1 MKKVLL
7 IYGGVSEEHNVSCNS
22 AKAIIENID
31 TTKFQLD
38 CVYITPN
45 NEWINNNKKI
55 TNIIDFI
62 KKFDVVFPIIHGTNG
77 EDGKLQ
83 GMLDL
88 FNIKYVG
95 SKCGASYICMDKQ
108 RTKQILNY
116 YKIPQV
122 PYQIYQKN
130 KKLTIPFPVII
141 KPANGGSSIGIKV
154 ANNKNEYQKAI
165 KNALKYDKKVIIE
178 KFINAQELECAVL
191 EDKKLIIS
199 EIGEIITK
207 DGFYDYDTKYQ
218 NNKAKTSIT
227 ANIPNNIKKQIK
239 KYTKTIFEILDLK
252 GLARID
258 FFYDKDYKKVYLNE
272 INTLPGFTSIS
283 MYPKLIMNE
292 KISYKDLITKLIEN
306 AEKST

>member
-7 IYGGVSEEHNVSCNS
+7 IYGGTSPEHNVSCNS
-22 AKAIIENID
+22 AKAIIKNID
-31 TTKFQLD
+31 NNKFQLD
-38 CVYITPN
+38 CVYITQN
-45 NEWINNNKKI
+45 NEWLNKKQKI
-55 TNIIDFI
+55 TNIIEFI
-62 KKFDVVFPIIHGTNG
+62 KKYDVIFPITHGING

-88 FNIKYVG
+88 FKIKYVG
-95 SKCGASYICMDKQ
+95 SNWGASYICMDKQ

-116 YKIPQV
+116 YNIPQV
-122 PYQIYQKN
+122 PYQIYQKG

-154 ANNKNEYQKAI
+154 AHNKNEYQKAI

-178 KFINAQELECAVL
+178 KYINAQELECAVL

-199 EIGEIITK
+199 EVGEIITK

-218 NNKAKTSIT
+218 NDIAETNII
-227 ANIPNNIKKQIK
+227 ANIPDNIKKQIK
-239 KYTKTIFEILDLK
+239 KYAKTIFEVLELK

-258 FFYDKDYKKVYLNE
+258 FFYDKDYKKIYLNE
-272 INTLPGFTSIS
+272 INTLPGFTPIS
-283 MYPKLIMNE
+283 MYPKLIINE
-292 KISYKDLITKLIEN
+292 NISYKDLITKLIEN
-306 AEKST
+306 A

>member
-7 IYGGVSEEHNVSCNS
+7 IYGGVSPEHDVSCKS

-38 CVYITPN
+38 CIYITPN
-45 NEWINNNKKI
+45 NEWLNNNKKI
-55 TNIIDFI
+55 ENIIEFI
-62 KKFDVVFPIIHGTNG
+62 KKYDVIFPIIHGTNG

-83 GMLDL
+83 GLLDL

-95 SKCGASYICMDKQ
+95 TKQGSSYICMDKQ

-116 YKIPQV
+116 YNIPQV
-122 PYQIYQKN
+122 PYQIYQKG
-130 KKLTIPFPVII
+130 KKLAIPFPVII

-154 ANNKNEYQKAI
+154 AHNKNEYQKAI

-178 KFINAQELECAVL
+178 KYINAQELECAVL

-199 EIGEIITK
+199 EVGEIITK

-218 NNKAKTSIT
+218 NDTAETNII
-227 ANIPNNIKKQIK
+227 ANIPDNINKQIK
-239 KYTKTIFEILDLK
+239 KYAKTIFEGLELK
-252 GLARID
+252 GLAKIY
-258 FFYDKDYKKVYLNE
+258 FFYEKDYKKIYLNE
-272 INTLPGFTSIS
+272 INTLPGFTPIS
-283 MYPKLIMNE
+283 MYPKLIINE
-292 KISYKDLITKLIEN
+292 NISYKDLITKLIEN
-306 AEKST
+306 A

>member
-7 IYGGVSEEHNVSCNS
+7 IYGGVSPEHEVSCNS

-31 TTKFQLD
+31 KTKFNLD
-38 CVYITPN
+38 CIYITKN
-45 NEWINNNKKI
+45 NEWLNNNKKI
-55 TNIIDFI
+55 TNIIEFI
-62 KKFDVVFPIIHGTNG
+62 KKYDVVFPIIHGTNG

-95 SKCGASYICMDKQ
+95 SKQGASYICMDKQ

-116 YKIPQV
+116 YNIPQV
-122 PYQIYQKN
+122 PYQIYQKQQR
-130 KKLTIPFPVII
+130 LIIPFPVIV
-141 KPANGGSSIGIKV
+141 KPANGGSSIGIKI
-154 ANNKNEYQKAI
+154 ANNKYEYQKAI

-178 KFINAQELECAVL
+178 KYINAQELECAVL

-199 EIGEIITK
+199 EVGEIIT
-207 DGFYDYDTKYQ
+207 DNNFYDYTTKYQ
-218 NNKAKTSIT
+218 NNNAKTNIV
-227 ANIPNNIKKQIK
+227 ANIPENIKKQIK
-239 KYTKTIFEILDLK
+239 KYAKTIFEVLELK

-258 FFYDKDYKKVYLNE
+258 FFYDKDYKKIYLNE
-272 INTLPGFTSIS
+272 INTLPGFTTIS

-292 KISYKDLITKLIEN
+292 NITYQELITKLIEN
-306 AEKST
+306 T